1 MKRTSQRFSRFLT
14 ARWVCVFLVLLSVF
28 LGLMSRQWISRN
40 VLNSPSYD
48 ALVYQNQSYDD
59 LHLLEQEGLK
69 GYLKKYR
76 SGAWHVPPLY
86 VTLGTFSYM
95 LFGLDPINAYLVNI
109 LFFTTIRTLICYAYT
124 KHLRAFPHRMV

>member
-14 ARWVCVFLVLLSVF
+14 ARRVCVFLVLLSVF

-59 LHLLEQEGLK
+59 LHLLEQEGWK
-69 GYLKKYR
+69 GYFKKYR

-109 LFFTTIRTLICYAYT
+109 LFF
-124 KHLRAFPHRMV
+124 